1 MMMVSEVVAW
11 RNKMVM
17 TDLRNWRGT
26 MVMTVHMSWW
36 WEMIKMMT
44 GSDELVER
52 EDKDDD

>member
-1 MMMVSEVVAW
+1 
-11 RNKMVM
+11 MVM

-26 MVMTVHMSWW
+26 MVMTVHMSWR

-52 EDKDDD
+52 EYKDDD